1 MSDSVQQ
8 LIQGNAGFATHRF
21 ASGLKIIPSLKV
33 FVIGCVD
40 PRVDP
45 SLILGLDLGE
55 AAVIR
60 NIGGRVTSSVLAELV
75 LLRRL
80 TQAAGGDFDQGWTF
94 VVLQHT
100 DCGILRMQGE
110 RTKLAGFFGVEEGS
124 LDAKSVGDPHV
135 AVGIDVAAIRGATEL
150 PDGMHCVGMVYDVS
164 TGLVETA
171 AGVE

>member
-33 FVIGCVD
+33 FVVGCVD

-45 SLILGLDLGE
+45 SQILGLDLGE
-55 AAVIR
+55 AAVLR
-60 NIGGRVTSSVLAELV
+60 NIGGRVTSSVVDELV
-75 LLRRL
+75 LLREL
-80 TQAAGGDFDQGWTF
+80 TQAAGGDFDKGWTF

-110 RTKLAGFFGVEEGS
+110 RARLAGFFGVDDDAF
-124 LDAKSVGDPHV
+124 DAKSVADPRA
-135 AVGIDVAAIRGATEL
+135 AVGVDVAAIRGADDL
-150 PDGMHCVGMVYDVS
+150 PDGMVCVGMVYDVN
-164 TGLVETA
+164 TGLVEIA
-171 AGVE
+171 VGAE